1 MPLGGYGPCP
11 NRGQIA
17 HKNPLVFPG
26 NWRSLQRKNLNFPLT
41 LQSVYSTII
50 KRLQRVHYAMM
61 REIARENEVTSAEYV
76 RESGG

>member
-17 HKNPLVFPG
+17 HKTPLVFPG